1 MQFPIKLNNN
11 IKTDEDEDGAD
22 ASDDASFAAVDEGDD
37 DDPEE
42 EGVLDFAFF
51 ADEGE
56 FSPPLEEEEGAPSAA
71 ESVFGKTYWRHI

>member
-1 MQFPIKLNNN
+1 M
-11 IKTDEDEDGAD
+11 
-22 ASDDASFAAVDEGDD
+22 DEGDD

-56 FSPPLEEEEGAPSAA
+56 FNPPFEEEEGAPSAA
-71 ESVFGKTYWRHI
+71 ESVFGKTYWRHIYLL